1 MRQNQMVLKHL
12 LEGKS
17 ITQLEAMNEY
27 GIMRL
32 GARIFELIQDGYPIK
47 KQMVIVRNR
56 RGEPCMVAKYYME
69 DKNESTEVN

>member
-1 MRQNQMVLKHL
+1 MKQNQIVLKHL

-47 KQMVIVRNR
+47 KKMVTVRNR
-56 RGEPCMVAKYYME
+56 LGEPCMVAKYYME
-69 DKNESTEVN
+69 EKNESTEVN